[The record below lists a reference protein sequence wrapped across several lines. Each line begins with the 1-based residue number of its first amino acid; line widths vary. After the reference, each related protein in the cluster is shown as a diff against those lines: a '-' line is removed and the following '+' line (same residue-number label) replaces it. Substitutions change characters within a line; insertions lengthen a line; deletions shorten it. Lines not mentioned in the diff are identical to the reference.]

1 MADFDD
7 SAASIEVTD
16 TEVVVSLIAFIARA
30 VDVVF
35 EVAALVP
42 DDVDEIVSVVVF
54 AAAADV
60 AEEVVGNLLGVSLR
74 GCLHPRVNTFRAK
87 RFFNLLRKKLM
98 QQNRPKEW
106 ND

>member
-7 SAASIEVTD
+7 STASIEVTD
-16 TEVVVSLIAFIARA
+16 TEVEVSLIAVISRA
-30 VDVVF
+30 ANVVF
-35 EVAALVP
+35 EVADLVP
-42 DDVDEIVSVVVF
+42 DDVDEIVSVVF
-54 AAAADV
+54 AAVADV
-60 AEEVVGNLLGVSLR
+60 AEVVVGNLLGVSLR

>member
-7 SAASIEVTD
+7 SAAFIEVTD
-16 TEVVVSLIAFIARA
+16 TEVVVSLIAVISGAA
-30 VDVVF
+30 NAVF

-42 DDVDEIVSVVVF
+42 DDVDEIVSVVF
-54 AAAADV
+54 AAVADV